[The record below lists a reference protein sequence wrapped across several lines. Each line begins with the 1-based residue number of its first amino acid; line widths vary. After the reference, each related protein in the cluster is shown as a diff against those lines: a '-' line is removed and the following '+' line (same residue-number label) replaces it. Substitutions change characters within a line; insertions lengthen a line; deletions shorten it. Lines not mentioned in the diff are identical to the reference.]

1 MSLKLLK
8 KAYASLKQ
16 ELHIMPALKY
26 GKISLMALNRT
37 YGH

>member
-1 MSLKLLK
+1 MSQKLLK
-8 KAYASLKQ
+8 KAYASLKRV
-16 ELHIMPALKY
+16 LHIMPAPKY